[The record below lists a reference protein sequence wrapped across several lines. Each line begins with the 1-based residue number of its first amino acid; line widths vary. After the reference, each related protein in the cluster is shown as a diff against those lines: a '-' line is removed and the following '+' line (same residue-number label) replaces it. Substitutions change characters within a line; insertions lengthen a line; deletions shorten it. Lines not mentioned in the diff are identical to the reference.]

1 MNRDPIQNLLNRI
14 CQQSDFA
21 TKHDAF
27 VAETLECGG
36 SYQAQA
42 GNTFMIDLHGIRVLA
57 NSEANAHEL
66 WLRAANI
73 QMRRLGGAA

>member
-1 MNRDPIQNLLNRI
+1 MNGDPIQNLIDRI
-14 CQQSDFA
+14 DPQSDFA

-36 SYQAQA
+36 SYQTQA
-42 GNTFMIDLHGIRVLA
+42 GNMFMIDLHGIRVLA
-57 NSEANAHEL
+57 NTETNAHEL

-73 QMRRLGGAA
+73 QMASLRGAA